1 LSVFDKETLFCWT
14 SFTGYTDKD
23 SSSSSST
30 DKGTGFTG
38 YTNESAT
45 ETDVGKNSSFSGY
58 SNKNSGFTGYTD
70 ENTSSYVVN
79 ISSKKFHKADC
90 KNADKI
96 SDKNKKIVNESRDEL
111 ISNGYEPSKCCNP

>member
-1 LSVFDKETLFCWT
+1 MEYYKE
-14 SFTGYTDKD
+14 
-23 SSSSSST
+23 
-30 DKGTGFTG
+30 
-38 YTNESAT
+38 N
-45 ETDVGKNSSFSGY
+45 
-58 SNKNSGFTGYTD
+58 NSGFTGYTD

-96 SDKNKKIVNESRDEL
+96 SDKNKEIVNESRDEL